1 MKKVSIIFVIV
12 FGIAGS
18 AGAAVDLMFLVDESG
33 SMSGE
38 HEWIGNM
45 VTYLDSKLVAEGQ
58 TDNMYALVGFAAGT
72 SDGGPGPRRH
82 SVGGSAWGTAGELS
96 AATAG
101 LVTSGAWEDGWDAIN
116 FGLRGYY
123 FHSDALVNMIL
134 VTDEDRDSLNPG
146 LTYDKMS
153 TALNDGNV
161 MLNVVVDCGFE
172 DGQGVSAL
180 GVDAYGNAYVADG
193 SGGYTLSPG
202 GVMVSPYYN
211 TDTCYVELAWATG
224 GAAWDLNRLRSG
236 GMVAESFTTAFV
248 DVKVSEIV
256 CIPAPGAFLLNGIG
270 VLFAGLLRKCRVL

>member
-1 MKKVSIIFVIV
+1 MNKVSIIFIIV
-12 FGIAGS
+12 FAIAGS
-18 AGAAVDLMFLVDESG
+18 ANAAVDLMFIVDESG

-45 VTYLDSKLVAEGQ
+45 VTCLDSQLISAGQ
-58 TDNMYALVGFAAGT
+58 TNNMYALVGFAAGS
-72 SDGGPGPRRH
+72 SDGGPDPRRH
-82 SVGGSAWGTAGELS
+82 SVGGGAWGTAEELS
-96 AATAG
+96 TATAE

-116 FGLRGYY
+116 FGLKGYY

-146 LTYDKMS
+146 LTYDKML
-153 TALNDGNV
+153 AELNDGSV

-193 SGGYTLSPG
+193 SGGYTLSNG
-202 GVMVSPYYN
+202 GVVVSPYYN
-211 TDTCYVELAWATG
+211 TDTCYVDLAWATG
-224 GAAWDLNRLRSG
+224 GAAWDLNQLRDS
-236 GMVAESFTTAFV
+236 GMVAESFTKAFV

-256 CIPAPGAFLLNGIG
+256 CTPAPGAFLLNGIG
-270 VLFAGLLRKCRVL
+270 VLFAGLLRRCRVL